1 MKNLNER
8 KFASKITMRKKGT
21 SGVSRN
27 APKPTKSLTDL
38 RQIRQTDFS
47 RPVLE
52 ITPAQKKIPATAT
65 ARPQIMKECTLRTLW
80 RLKMMRKQMSRRLS
94 SFN

>member
-27 APKPTKSLTDL
+27 APKPTKPLTDN
-38 RQIRQTDFS
+38 F

-52 ITPAQKKIPATAT
+52 ITPAQKRFLQQPL
-65 ARPQIMKECTLRTLW
+65 PG
-80 RLKMMRKQMSRRLS
+80 LK
-94 SFN
+94 

>member
-21 SGVSRN
+21 SGVSCN
-27 APKPTKSLTDL
+27 APKPTKSLTDN
-38 RQIRQTDFS
+38 FS